1 MLYDI
6 DSIKAILGVSKQ
18 NLALIMPKYFEPKK
32 CDGTY
37 KYLLTK
43 NELEELSIRTNC
55 YEQFLSYLEAEENE
69 AKTTALSSSEE
80 AHPLVTDKRWLKLTE
95 FPNVEV
101 EDFEI

>member
-43 NELEELSIRTNC
+43 DEVEQLAIKLNC
-55 YEQFLSYLEAEENE
+55 YEQFLIFVETEENE
-69 AKTTALSSSEE
+69 ARTTALSSSAE

-101 EDFEI
+101 EDFEV